1 MLSMNL
7 HVNLSQQSCKR
18 QFEKDKDFFP
28 SFTHPRIQQS
38 RSALGF
44 PTKLQIRVSH
54 SLMESLSQCLVD
66 STTLTY
72 PEKKEACENAQL
84 SVKRNK
90 TNQGNLKSVPSA
102 ERQSR

>member
-1 MLSMNL
+1 MPSMNL

-38 RSALGF
+38 RSALQIANKSKPFSDGEF
-44 PTKLQIRVSH
+44 ITK
-54 SLMESLSQCLVD
+54 CLVD
-66 STTLTY
+66 STTLKY
-72 PEKKEACENAQL
+72 PEKKACENAQL